1 MFENLLHPTLLARVL
16 SGVAALGVTLAA
28 AAVGVRV
35 LRAARFAAGRP
46 GVLVIEATGIR
57 DVPSGP
63 LLRIGDDRFV
73 PGLRALVDAVRA
85 ASGGQ
90 TLLFIQLIDF
100 LMIRRRPPRD
110 AYLGRHLAI
119 TARHR
124 AALGLASD
132 ARDVPE
138 AAVRAALAALPEAA
152 LLAILDERER
162 EDLTL
167 GYRERVTD
175 THLPHIAALPAVLP
189 GLFAAAAARAAVAGF
204 DGVELHFAHAYTM
217 ASFLSARNTRAD
229 GYGGD
234 RAGRLRLPREV
245 IAATRAAVPASTVVG
260 CRMLGDEVI
269 AGGTTAAEAPALA
282 VALAEAGLD
291 FVDEDIE
298 FVGKPETLTRL
309 TGAVAQLT
317 NLRRQLDT
325 RGYLSTPGYQR
336 RIPETIADG
345 QRSQHEHA
353 AGMGRRCVRG

>member
-1 MFENLLHPTLLARVL
+1 MPVPVPVPASIPRSPSQETELSPARAR
-16 SGVAALGVTLAA
+16 GAAWYQSRVSQPPERQKHALPIASAPSAA
-28 AAVGVRV
+28 AAASARWFQPIALGPRTARTRTWVPAMVPW
-35 LRAARFAAGRP
+35 RASDDGQVTPAVIDWYARFAAGRP

-100 LMIRRRPPRD
+100 LAIRRRPPRD

-119 TARHR
+119 TPRHR
-124 AALGLASD
+124 AALALASE
-132 ARDVPE
+132 VPE

-175 THLPHIAALPAVLP
+175 THLPHVAALPAVLP
-189 GLFAAAAARAAVAGF
+189 GLFAAAAARAAAAGF

-217 ASFLSARNTRAD
+217 ASFLSARNTRTD

-245 IAATRAAVPASTVVG
+245 IAATRAAVPATTVVG

-269 AGGTTAAEAPALA
+269 AGGTTAAEAPALE

-291 FVDEDIE
+291 FV
-298 FVGKPETLTRL
+298 
-309 TGAVAQLT
+309 
-317 NLRRQLDT
+317 
-325 RGYLSTPGYQR
+325 
-336 RIPETIADG
+336 
-345 QRSQHEHA
+345 
-353 AGMGRRCVRG
+353 